1 MNCMEWCIVVLVAG
15 FVSAMELIV
24 IFGCIN
30 KFVDTKIKAKK
41 LIDYKIYKEEMKILY
56 NGIDRL
62 FDRVKELKTTGKR
75 PMTKV
80 KRDNKVPKEI
90 ADFEKDF
97 DEKYFDDEIE
107 DDEE

>member
-62 FDRVKELKTTGKR
+62 FDRVKELKTTG
-75 PMTKV
+75 TKKAMPQV
-80 KRDNKVPKEI
+80 KVDKVPKEI
-90 ADFEKDF
+90 AEFEKDF
-97 DEKYFDDEIE
+97 DEKYFDDEE
-107 DDEE
+107 